1 MPQIP
6 TKNNNGQYS
15 SSDVLSVVMKL
26 KDDVNSALLWEHTKS
41 ADLAN
46 TLVDVEEQI
55 REATELIL
63 KNLRADIEKKKKK
76 IASSIRRLHDSSK
89 RYNGV

>member
-1 MPQIP
+1 MPQVP
-6 TKNNNGQYS
+6 VKNTNGQYS
-15 SSDVLSVVMKL
+15 SSDVLALVVKV
-26 KDDVNSALLWEHTKS
+26 KDDVNVALLREHTKS

-63 KNLRADIEKKKKK
+63 KNLKADIEKKKKK
-76 IASSIRRLHDSSK
+76 ILGSIKRLQDSLK
-89 RYNGV
+89 R